1 VIENILI
8 VIVAFFMG
16 SLPTGAIVA
25 KLFYRTDIREV
36 GSGNIGA
43 ANMLRSLGRGPGVSV
58 LLLDA
63 LKGFVPTIC
72 AHYLGGVVVALVA
85 GFAAIIGHCYSPW
98 MGFKGGKGV
107 ATELGVLFA
116 LSWQAALIFAGI
128 WALVVWATAFASL
141 GSLVASFSS
150 ILTLWLFLGAS
161 AAIYGLCVTALITWR
176 HRENIRRL
184 REGRENRLIGA
195 SGSASN
201 PGGLP

>member
-1 VIENILI
+1 MIADILLVIAAF
-8 VIVAFFMG
+8 VIGSVPMG
-16 SLPTGAIVA
+16 PIVA
-25 KLFYRTDIREV
+25 KLIYRTDIREV

-43 ANMLRSLGRGPGVSV
+43 ANMLRSLGREAGVSV

-72 AHYLGGVVVALVA
+72 AHYLGGVGVAFVA
-85 GFAAIIGHCYSPW
+85 GFAAVAGHCYSPW

-116 LSWQAALIFAGI
+116 LSWQAGLIFMAI
-128 WALVVWATAFASL
+128 WALAVWATGFASV
-141 GSLVASFSS
+141 GSLIASFSA
-150 ILTLWLFLGAS
+150 ILTLWLFLGAG